1 MRRITFSFYFAL
13 ILLLISCQKNASE
26 IKSSPEA
33 SPKPLFELL
42 EPGVSGVNFTNR
54 IEESLNLN
62 VLMYEYLYNGA
73 GVAVGDLNGDGLDD
87 LYFSANVSGP
97 KLYLNQGNL
106 IFKDITE
113 TAKVQ
118 GIPGPWNTGVVF
130 ADVNGDGLL
139 DIYQCRS
146 GALPPGKRKNLLFI
160 NQGSDETGTPIFEEK
175 GAEFGIDSSSPSTSA
190 SFFDFDRDGDL
201 DLFLL
206 NHNTRSIQN
215 QDVSRTMKLLKEKNE
230 AGSQLFENRNGVFVE
245 ITTEAGISS
254 SVFSYG
260 LGISTADINKDGWPD
275 IYIGNDYA
283 MPDYLYI
290 NQKDGTFNDELSE
303 RLGHISNFSMGND
316 IADINND
323 GLPDIFTLDMLPED
337 NYRQKLLLAPDNYEV
352 FQLNLDKGWHHQYM
366 RNMLHVNDGT
376 GKFQEVGQFSGLS
389 NTDWSWAA
397 LFADFDND
405 GWKDLFV
412 SNGYLRDYN
421 NQDFLMYMENYVQTS
436 GGKLKRE
443 DLLDLVKTMPS
454 TGLSNYIFQNQQD
467 LQFENKTGEWG
478 FDIPLTSNGAA
489 YSDLDND
496 GDLDLI
502 VNNINSP
509 ASIFENKSNE
519 LQAQNYLKIKLL
531 GENKNTFALGTQ
543 VSAYSGHEVQYLE
556 QNPYRG
562 FQSSVSPVLHLGLGE
577 ESSID
582 SLVISWPEGSVKILR
597 SVSANQTLEID
608 PTTGEEY
615 KRESPKKRSILS
627 KQFEVHLKKGIQSND
642 FKRQPMLLHPISN
655 QQQAWTMA
663 DFDQD
668 GHPDLFVGGERGVS
682 GGIIY
687 HLTSFQSKALDSA
700 SFERESPAE
709 DSHAVA
715 FDANGDGKTDLLV
728 AGGGLHQFQSGAKE
742 WEPRLYLNEGN
753 RRFMRVENAFQGFS
767 CPVSTILTYDF
778 NGDGAEDVLLASRV
792 TPDQYPLSS
801 GAQIWINDR
810 AGKFTEE
817 TQKYAPE
824 LFELGMITDA
834 KFVDLDQN
842 GSDELILVGE
852 AMPISIFENQGKL
865 WEEATERYFETP
877 LIGFWNHIQSADWD
891 QNGNMELIVGNLGR
905 NTQLRASNE
914 NPMELIFKDF
924 DKNGSM
930 DAVYGFP
937 VQGEIYPLVSRGEL
951 LSQMPLLKKRYLDFK
966 SYASLKFEDLFSQSE
981 RSDAEII
988 QINEL
993 ETVYLRINSLGKFE
1007 KKPLPQEVQFSPVF
1021 ASHAMDLN
1029 DDGNLDLILGGNM
1042 DFGKISLGKYDAS
1055 RGLILL
1061 GDGTGKFQALSPEQ
1075 SGISVLGDTRG
1086 ITKTE
1091 DYLIWIEK
1099 SKAVHFYKQNLTPN

>member
-1 MRRITFSFYFAL
+1 MRRITTSFYCVL
-13 ILLLISCQKNASE
+13 IVLLISCQKSAPEKKSRPETSSNALFQLVE
-26 IKSSPEA
+26 
-33 SPKPLFELL
+33 PK
-42 EPGVSGVNFTNR
+42 VSGVTFINR

-106 IFKDITE
+106 KFKDITE
-113 TAKVQ
+113 TANVQ

-146 GALPPGKRKNLLFI
+146 GALPPEKRKNLLFI
-160 NQGSDETGTPIFEEK
+160 NQGPDESGIPIFEEK

-215 QDVSRTMKLLKEKNE
+215 QDVSRTIKLLKEKNE

-245 ITTEAGISS
+245 VTSEAGISS

-260 LGISTADINKDGWPD
+260 LGISTVDVNMDGWPD

-290 NQKDGTFNDELSE
+290 NQKDGTFKDEIGQ

-316 IADINND
+316 IADVNND

-337 NYRQKLLLAPDNYEV
+337 NYRQKLLMAPDNYEV

-376 GKFQEVGQFSGLS
+376 GKFQEVGQFSGIS
-389 NTDWSWAA
+389 NTDWSWSA

-436 GGKLKRE
+436 GGNLKRE

-454 TGLSNYIFQNQQD
+454 TGISNYVFRNNQN
-467 LQFENKTGEWG
+467 LQFENKTQDWG
-478 FDIPLTSNGAA
+478 LDIPLTSNGSA
-489 YSDLDND
+489 YADLDND

-519 LQAQNYLKIKLL
+519 LQAQNYLKIKLT
-531 GENKNTFALGTQ
+531 GEKKNPFAIGTQ
-543 VSAYSGHEVQYLE
+543 VSAYSGNAIQYLE

-577 ESSID
+577 GRSID
-582 SLVISWPEGSVKILR
+582 SLVISWPDGSEKILR

-608 PTTGEEY
+608 SNTGDDYQGKAKENT
-615 KRESPKKRSILS
+615 PILS
-627 KQFEVHLKKGIQSND
+627 KTFEVGLKKGVQSND

-655 QQQAWTMA
+655 QQQAWTVA

-682 GGIIY
+682 GGILY
-687 HLTSFQSKALDSA
+687 HLTSPQPKTPDTS
-700 SFERESPAE
+700 SFKGDSPAE
-709 DSHAVA
+709 DSDAVA

-728 AGGGLHQFQSGAKE
+728 AGGGLHQFQSGDKE
-742 WEPRLYLNEGN
+742 WEPRLYLNQGN
-753 RRFMRVENAFQGFS
+753 KRFTRSENAFDGFS
-767 CPVSTILTYDF
+767 SPVSKILVHDF
-778 NGDGAEDVLLASRV
+778 NGDGAEDVLLASRL
-792 TPDQYPLSS
+792 TPDQYPLSP
-801 GAQIWINDR
+801 GAQIWISDGK
-810 AGKFTEE
+810 GKFTEE

-824 LFELGMITDA
+824 LFELGMITDGV
-834 KFVDLDQN
+834 FVDLDQD

-852 AMPISIFENQGKL
+852 AMPISIFEINGKQ
-865 WEEATERYFETP
+865 WEKATERYFETP

-891 QNGNMELIVGNLGR
+891 QNGNVELIVGNIGK
-905 NTQLRASNE
+905 NTQLRASLE
-914 NPMELIFKDF
+914 KPMELLFRDF
-924 DKNGSM
+924 DGNGSM
-930 DAVYGFP
+930 DAIYGYP
-937 VQGEIYPLVSRGEL
+937 IQGEVYPLVSRGEL
-951 LSQMPLLKKRYLDFK
+951 LAQMPLLKKRYLDFK
-966 SYASLKFEDLFSQSE
+966 SYASLKFEDLFSPSE
-981 RSDAEII
+981 RSDAELI

-993 ETVYLRINSLGKFE
+993 ETVYLKINSLGKFE
-1007 KKPLPQEVQFSPVF
+1007 QKPLPQEVQYSPVF
-1021 ASHAMDLN
+1021 ASHATDIN
-1029 DDGNLDLILGGNM
+1029 DDGKLDLILGGNM
-1042 DFGKISLGKYDAS
+1042 DFGKISIGKYDAS

-1061 GDGTGKFQALSPEQ
+1061 GDGAGEFQPLSPDE
-1075 SGISVLGDTRG
+1075 SGVSILGDTRG
-1086 ITKTE
+1086 ITTVE

-1099 SKAVHFYKQNLTPN
+1099 SKAVHIYNKNQAPN